1 MATRQPST
9 KSNVGLP
16 VIIACI
22 AVLILLI
29 GGLVWHTFVPSVTEG
44 AAARPLTAQ
53 EQANKDYV
61 TQMAKAS
68 GGDFGKLN
76 QEDQR
81 KMLSLYGPQ
90 APFKLKQEVSKTQHS
105 QK

>member
-1 MATRQPST
+1 MATRKPST

-16 VIIACI
+16 VMIACI

-29 GGLVWHTFVPSVTEG
+29 VGLAWHFFSPTVTEG

-53 EQANKDYV
+53 EQAKKDYAK
-61 TQMAKAS
+61 QMATAS
-68 GGDFGKLN
+68 GGDFGKLS

-81 KMLSLYGPQ
+81 KMLALYGPQ
-90 APFKLKQEVSKTQHS
+90 APFILRQEVHKAKNPQ
-105 QK
+105 